1 MAALCLKMSRTEDS
15 MRKYWIIGGS
25 VIGGLLALAVLAVL
39 VVPNLIPQEVYRA
52 EIEKVAYQVTGRKV
66 TVTGRIDV
74 AVFPRIEARAGAST
88 IANPEGFEG
97 ADFASMK
104 ELRAAVALWPLF
116 SGNVEVEEFVLVE
129 PSISLVSREDGANNW
144 TFTPPTAPAGAPGE
158 SQQGGQMGASLRD
171 LRIEKGTVTFDD
183 RKEKKIQT
191 LSELSLRADM
201 QALDKPL
208 SFNAEGLVN
217 ALRFR
222 IESRLANPQ
231 AMIDG
236 LASPVEIKLQT
247 DLIRTDL
254 KGTLGLGEMPEFDFA
269 VSGEIPNLP
278 ALGDAFQTPLPVPA
292 VLGKLTLSGQ
302 AYGSFDDI
310 TIKVASARHESPLL
324 NADLKGE
331 ARLARTIAL
340 QLDASADAPKLAE
353 LARAL
358 DIAPPAEAALGKA
371 TVSSKITGTLDDLVF
386 SDVNFEHASG
396 LLHLLFRGSAELR
409 DQLTYAGDVTIAAP
423 DLRKLAAAAG
433 TQLPPGDIYKAFSLT
448 GQTSGG
454 TQDVLL
460 RNATVKFDN
469 MTGTG
474 EAALSFGAKPR
485 LTGTLNTSAIDVTA
499 YAKASGAPAG
509 KPAAAA
515 AGWGATPIDLSPLRL
530 VDADL
535 ALKAKGIKFDKF
547 DFGPSNV
554 AVGLKG
560 GRLVADL
567 KQTSLFGGAGSARF
581 VADGSGSKPGIEL
594 KAKMDNLALKDLL
607 GAAANFRMLEGA
619 GGLDIDLAGSGASL
633 DALMSSLVGKGAITS
648 DESVLKGVNLQE
660 LASAAVNAFSTKK
673 FSAAAISPIA
683 QTRFDALQTSFVMAD
698 GVAMLTDMN
707 IDTGAMTIAA
717 GGALDIGRQ
726 QLTLNL
732 FPQFDD
738 RKAGLNGYGLPIK
751 LSGSWSGVSFAPDW
765 GWLADKATA
774 SARAEAE
781 SKIGDELKDLGDS
794 IRGRLGLGAPKPAP
808 AATPAPTPTPAAAP
822 EPTEQEAPPPEG
834 EPAAPPALPTPAPQ
848 SAEERLKAEAQ
859 KALGRLFGDN

>member
-1 MAALCLKMSRTEDS
+1 MAALCFKTGRAEDS

-25 VIGGLLALAVLAVL
+25 VVGGLLALAAIAVL

-66 TVTGRIDV
+66 SVTGRIEV

-97 ADFASMK
+97 SDFASMK
-104 ELRAAVALWPLF
+104 ELRAAVALWPLL
-116 SGNVEVEEFVLVE
+116 SGNVEVEEFILVE
-129 PSISLVSREDGANNW
+129 PSISLISLEDGNNNW
-144 TFTPPTAPAGAPGE
+144 TFTPPTGPAGVSGE
-158 SQQGGQMGASLRD
+158 PQQSGQMGASLRD
-171 LRIEKGTVTFDD
+171 VRIEKGIVSFDD
-183 RKEKKIQT
+183 RREKKIQT
-191 LSELSLRADM
+191 LSDLNLWADM

-208 SFNAEGLVN
+208 SFKAEGLAN
-217 ALRFR
+217 ALEFR
-222 IESRLANPQ
+222 IESRLGNPQ

-254 KGTLGLGEMPEFDFA
+254 KGTLALGDMPEFDFA
-269 VSGEIPNLP
+269 LTGEIPNLP

-292 VLGKLTLSGQ
+292 VLGGLTLSGQ

-331 ARLARTIAL
+331 ARLTKTIAL
-340 QLDASADAPKLAE
+340 QLDASADASRLAD

-371 TVSSKITGTLDDLVF
+371 TVSSKITGTLDNLVF

-396 LLHLLFRGSAELR
+396 LLNLLFKGSAQLK
-409 DQLTYAGDVTIAAP
+409 DQLTYSGDVTIAAP

-433 TQLPPGDIYKAFSLT
+433 TQLPPGNIYKTFSLT

-460 RNATVKFDN
+460 KNATVKFDN
-469 MTGTG
+469 ITGAG

-485 LTGTLNTSAIDVTA
+485 LTGTLSTSAIDVTP
-499 YAKASGAPAG
+499 YAQASGAPAG
-509 KPAAAA
+509 KPAAAPT
-515 AGWGATPIDLSPLRL
+515 GWGATPIDLSPLRL

-535 ALKAKGIKFDKF
+535 RLKSNGIKFDKF
-547 DFGPSNV
+547 DFGPSNL
-554 AVGLKG
+554 AVGIRNGKLI
-560 GRLVADL
+560 ADL
-567 KQTSLFGGAGSARF
+567 KQTSLFGGSGTARF
-581 VADGSGSKPGIEL
+581 VADGSGAKPGIEL
-594 KAKMDNLALKDLL
+594 KAKVDKLALKDLL
-607 GAAANFRMLEGA
+607 GAAANFTMLEGA

-660 LASAAVNAFSTKK
+660 LASAAVNAFSSKK

-683 QTRFDALQTSFVMAD
+683 QTRFDALQTNFVMAD

-738 RKAGLNGYGLPIK
+738 RKAGLNGYGLPMK
-751 LSGSWSGVSFAPDW
+751 LSGSWTGVSFAPDW

-774 SARAEAE
+774 SAKAEAE
-781 SKIGDELKDLGDS
+781 SKIEDELKDLGDS

-808 AATPAPTPTPAAAP
+808 QAAPAPAPAATQDTPEAASPAPVEGQPVVPPAPTPPSP
-822 EPTEQEAPPPEG
+822 K
-834 EPAAPPALPTPAPQ
+834 
-848 SAEERLKAEAQ
+848 SAEDRLKAEAQ

>member
-1 MAALCLKMSRTEDS
+1 MDTVCLKTGRAEDS
-15 MRKYWIIGGS
+15 MRKYWITGGS
-25 VIGGLLALAVLAVL
+25 VAGGLLALAVVAVL

-66 TVTGRIDV
+66 AVTGRIDV
-74 AVFPRIEARAGAST
+74 TVFPRIEARAGAST
-88 IANPEGFEG
+88 IANPGGFEG
-97 ADFASMK
+97 SDFASMK

-116 SGNVEVEEFVLVE
+116 SGNVEVEEFILVE
-129 PSISLVSREDGANNW
+129 PSISLISLEDGRNNW
-144 TFTPPTAPAGAPGE
+144 TFTPPTGPAGAPGE
-158 SQQGGQMGASLRD
+158 PQQGGQIGASLRD
-171 LRIEKGTVTFDD
+171 VRIEKGIVSFDD
-183 RKEKKIQT
+183 RRENKIQT
-191 LSELSLRADM
+191 LSDLNLWADM

-208 SFNAEGLVN
+208 SFKAEGLAN

-222 IESRLANPQ
+222 VESRLENPQ

-236 LASPVEIKLQT
+236 LASPIEIKLQT

-254 KGTLGLGEMPEFDFA
+254 KGTLALGDTPEFDFA
-269 VSGEIPNLP
+269 VTGEIPNLP

-310 TIKVASARHESPLL
+310 TIKVASARHESPLV

-331 ARLARTIAL
+331 ARLTRTIAL
-340 QLDASADAPKLAE
+340 QLDASADASRLAD

-371 TVSSKITGTLDDLVF
+371 TVSSKITGTLDNLVF

-396 LLHLLFRGSAELR
+396 LLNLLFQGSAKLT

-433 TQLPPGDIYKAFSLT
+433 TQLPPGDIYNAFSLT

-460 RNATVKFDN
+460 KNATVKFDN
-469 MTGTG
+469 ITGTG

-485 LTGTLNTSAIDVTA
+485 LTGTLSTSAIDVTP
-499 YAKASGAPAG
+499 YAQASGAPAG
-509 KPAAAA
+509 KPAAAPT
-515 AGWGATPIDLSPLRL
+515 GWDATPIDLSPLRL

-535 ALKAKGIKFDKF
+535 TLKSKGIRFDKF

-554 AVGLKG
+554 AVGLKNG
-560 GRLVADL
+560 KLIADL
-567 KQTSLFGGAGSARF
+567 KQTSLFGGSGTARF
-581 VADGSGSKPGIEL
+581 VADGSGAKPGIEL
-594 KAKMDNLALKDLL
+594 KAKMDKVALKDLL
-607 GAAANFRMLEGA
+607 GAAANFTMLEGA

-660 LASAAVNAFSTKK
+660 LASAAVNAFTSKK

-683 QTRFDALQTSFVMAD
+683 QTRFDALQTNFVMAD
-698 GVAMLTDMN
+698 GVALLTDMN

-726 QLTLNL
+726 QLTLNV

-738 RKAGLNGYGLPIK
+738 RKAGLNGYGLPMK
-751 LSGSWSGVSFAPDW
+751 LSGSWTGVSFAPDW

-774 SARAEAE
+774 SAKAEAK
-781 SKIGDELKDLGDS
+781 SKIEDELKDLGDS
-794 IRGRLGLGAPKPAP
+794 IRSRRGLGATKPAPAAAPAPAP
-808 AATPAPTPTPAAAP
+808 AATPDTPAAGSPAP
-822 EPTEQEAPPPEG
+822 AEG
-834 EPAAPPALPTPAPQ
+834 QPAAPPAPTTPSPL
-848 SAEERLKAEAQ
+848 SAEDRLKTEAQ

>member
-1 MAALCLKMSRTEDS
+1 
-15 MRKYWIIGGS
+15 MRKYWITGGS
-25 VIGGLLALAVLAVL
+25 VAGGLLALAVVAVL

-66 TVTGRIDV
+66 AVTGRIDV

-97 ADFASMK
+97 SDFASMK

-129 PSISLVSREDGANNW
+129 PSISLVSLEDGRNNW
-144 TFTPPTAPAGAPGE
+144 TFNPPTGPAGAPGDP
-158 SQQGGQMGASLRD
+158 QQGGQVGASLRD
-171 LRIEKGTVTFDD
+171 VRIEKGIVSFDD
-183 RKEKKIQT
+183 RREKTIQT
-191 LSELSLRADM
+191 LSDLNLWADM

-208 SFNAEGLVN
+208 SFKAEGLAN

-222 IESRLANPQ
+222 VESRLENPQ

-254 KGTLGLGEMPEFDFA
+254 KGTLGLGDTPEFDFA
-269 VSGEIPNLP
+269 LTGEIPNLP
-278 ALGDAFQTPLPVPA
+278 ALGDAFQTSLPVPA
-292 VLGKLTLSGQ
+292 VLGRLTLSGR

-331 ARLARTIAL
+331 ARLAKTIAL

-358 DIAPPAEAALGKA
+358 DIAAPAEAALGKA
-371 TVSSKITGTLDDLVF
+371 TVSSKITGTLDNLVF

-396 LLHLLFRGSAELR
+396 LLNLLFQGSAKLT
-409 DQLTYAGDVTIAAP
+409 DQLTYAGNVTIAAP

-433 TQLPPGDIYKAFSLT
+433 TQLPPGDIYNAFSLT

-460 RNATVKFDN
+460 KNATVKFDN
-469 MTGTG
+469 ITGTG
-474 EAALSFGAKPR
+474 AAALSFGAKPR
-485 LTGTLNTSAIDVTA
+485 LTGTLSTSAIDVTP
-499 YAKASGAPAG
+499 YAQASGAPAG
-509 KPAAAA
+509 KPAAAPT
-515 AGWGATPIDLSPLRL
+515 GWGATPIDLSPLRL

-535 ALKAKGIKFDKF
+535 TLKSEGIRFDKF

-554 AVGLKG
+554 AVGLKSG
-560 GRLVADL
+560 KLVADL
-567 KQTSLFGGAGSARF
+567 KQTSLFGGSGTARF
-581 VADGSGSKPGIEL
+581 VADGSGAKPGIEL
-594 KAKMDNLALKDLL
+594 RAKMEKLALKDLL
-607 GAAANFRMLEGA
+607 GAAANFTMLEGA

-648 DESVLKGVNLQE
+648 DEGVLKGVNLQE
-660 LASAAVNAFSTKK
+660 LASAAVNAFTSKK

-683 QTRFDALQTSFVMAD
+683 QTRFGALRTNFVMAD
-698 GVAMLTDMN
+698 GVAMLTDMD

-732 FPQFDD
+732 FPRFDD
-738 RKAGLNGYGLPIK
+738 RSAGLNGYGLPMK
-751 LSGSWSGVSFAPDW
+751 LSGSWTGVTFAPDW
-765 GWLADKATA
+765 GWLIDKATA
-774 SARAEAE
+774 SAKAEAE
-781 SKIGDELKDLGDS
+781 SKIEDELKDLGDS
-794 IRGRLGLGAPKPAP
+794 IRGRLGLGAKKPAPPAAPAPAP
-808 AATPAPTPTPAAAP
+808 AAAPDTPAAGTPAPAEGQLAVPPTPTI
-822 EPTEQEAPPPEG
+822 
-834 EPAAPPALPTPAPQ
+834 PAPQ
-848 SAEERLKAEAQ
+848 SAEDRLKAEAQ

>member
-1 MAALCLKMSRTEDS
+1 

-25 VIGGLLALAVLAVL
+25 VVGGLVVLAALAVLVI
-39 VVPNLIPQEVYRA
+39 PNLIPQEVYRA

-88 IANPEGFEG
+88 IANPEGFAG
-97 ADFASMK
+97 TDFASMK

-116 SGNVEVEEFVLVE
+116 SGKVEVEEFVLVE
-129 PSISLVSREDGANNW
+129 PSIALVSLQDGTNNW
-144 TFTPPTAPAGAPGE
+144 TLTPPAAPTGEPGQPP
-158 SQQGGQMGASLRD
+158 QQGGQMSASLRD
-171 LRIEKGTVTFDD
+171 VRIEKGIVSFDD
-183 RKEKKIQT
+183 RKEGKIQT
-191 LSELSLRADM
+191 LSDLNLWADM

-208 SFNAEGLVN
+208 SFNAEGIAN
-217 ALRFR
+217 ALKFR
-222 IESRLANPQ
+222 IESRLENPQ

-236 LASPVEIKLQT
+236 LASPVEIKLDTVLIKT
-247 DLIRTDL
+247 DLR
-254 KGTLGLGEMPEFDFA
+254 GTLGLGDTPEFDFA
-269 VSGEIPNLP
+269 VSGEIPNLT
-278 ALGDAFQTPLPVPA
+278 ALGDAFKTLLPVPA

-302 AYGSFDDI
+302 AYGSLEDI

-331 ARLARTIAL
+331 ARLAKTIAL
-340 QLDASADAPKLAE
+340 QLDASADAPKLAD

-358 DIAPPAEAALGKA
+358 NIAPPAEAALGKA

-386 SDVNFEHASG
+386 SDVNFEHVSG
-396 LLHLLFRGSAELR
+396 LLSLLFKGSAKLS

-460 RNATVKFDN
+460 KNATMKFDN
-469 MTGTG
+469 ITGTG
-474 EAALSFGAKPR
+474 EAALIFGAKPR
-485 LTGTLNTSAIDVTA
+485 LTGTLSTSAIDVTP
-499 YAKASGAPAG
+499 YAQASGAPAG
-509 KPAAAA
+509 KPAAAPT
-515 AGWGATPIDLSPLRL
+515 GWGKTPIDLSPLRL

-535 ALKAKGIKFDKF
+535 TLKSKGIKFDKF
-547 DFGPSNV
+547 DFGPSNI
-554 AVGLKG
+554 ALDLKSG
-560 GRLVADL
+560 KLIADL
-567 KQTSLFGGAGSARF
+567 KQTSLFGGSGSARF
-581 VADGSGSKPGIEL
+581 VADGSGVKPGIEL

-607 GAAANFRMLEGA
+607 GAAANFTMLEGA

-633 DALMSSLVGKGAITS
+633 EALMASLVGKGAITS

-660 LASAAVNAFSTKK
+660 LASAAVNAFTSRK

-683 QTRFDALQTSFVMAD
+683 QTRFDALQTNFVMAD
-698 GVAMLTDMN
+698 GVALLTDMN

-738 RKAGLNGYGLPIK
+738 RKAGLNGYGLPMK
-751 LSGSWSGVSFAPDW
+751 LSGGWSGVSFAPDW

-774 SARAEAE
+774 AARTEAE
-781 SKIGDELKDLGDS
+781 SKIEDELKDLGDS

-808 AATPAPTPTPAAAP
+808 ATTPAPAPAPDAIPEAAP
-822 EPTEQEAPPPEG
+822 PGTPQADG
-834 EPAAPPALPTPAPQ
+834 EPAGPPAQPTPPPQ
-848 SAEERLKAEAQ
+848 SAEDRLKAEAQ

>member
-1 MAALCLKMSRTEDS
+1 

-25 VIGGLLALAVLAVL
+25 VVGGLLALAVLAVL

-66 TVTGRIDV
+66 AVTGRIEV

-97 ADFASMK
+97 SDFASMK

-129 PSISLVSREDGANNW
+129 PNISLVSLEDGTNNW
-144 TFTPPTAPAGAPGE
+144 TFTPPTASAGEPGE
-158 SQQGGQMGASLRD
+158 QPQGGQMGASLRD
-171 LRIEKGTVTFDD
+171 VRIEKGTVSFDD
-183 RKEKKIQT
+183 RKEGKIQT
-191 LSELSLRADM
+191 LSDLNLWADM

-208 SFNAEGLVN
+208 SFNAEGLAN
-217 ALRFR
+217 ALKFR
-222 IESRLANPQ
+222 IESRLENPQ
-231 AMIDG
+231 AMLDG

-254 KGTLGLGEMPEFDFA
+254 KGTLGLGDTPEFDFA

-278 ALGDAFQTPLPVPA
+278 ALGDAFQTPLPVRS

-331 ARLARTIAL
+331 ARLAETIAL
-340 QLDASADAPKLAE
+340 QLDASAEAPKLAD

-358 DIAPPAEAALGKA
+358 NIAPPAEAALGKA
-371 TVSSKITGTLDDLVF
+371 TVAAKITGTLDDLVF
-386 SDVNFEHASG
+386 TDVNFAHASG
-396 LLHLLFRGSAELR
+396 LLNLLFTGSAALK

-448 GQTSGG
+448 GRTSGG

-460 RNATVKFDN
+460 KNATVTFDN
-469 MTGTG
+469 VTGTG

-485 LTGTLNTSAIDVTA
+485 LTGTLATSAIDVTP

-509 KPAAAA
+509 KPAATT
-515 AGWGATPIDLSPLRL
+515 GWGATPIDLSPLRL

-535 ALKAKGIKFDKF
+535 TLKSKGIKFDKF

-554 AVGLKG
+554 AVGLTG
-560 GRLVADL
+560 GKLIADL
-567 KQTSLFGGAGSARF
+567 KQTSLFGGSGSARF
-581 VADGSGSKPGIEL
+581 VADGSSAKPGIEL
-594 KAKMDNLALKDLL
+594 QAKMDKLALKDLL
-607 GAAANFRMLEGA
+607 GAAAGFTNLEGA
-619 GGLDIDLAGSGASL
+619 GGHDIDLAGSGANL
-633 DALMSSLVGKGAITS
+633 EALMSSLVGKGAITS

-660 LASAAVNAFSTKK
+660 LASAAVNAFTSKK

-683 QTRFDALQTSFVMAD
+683 QTRFDALQTNFVMAD
-698 GVAMLTDMN
+698 GVAILTDMN

-738 RKAGLNGYGLPIK
+738 RQAGLNGYGLPIK
-751 LSGSWSGVSFAPDW
+751 LSGGWSSVTFAPDW

-774 SARAEAE
+774 SARTQVE
-781 SKIGDELKDLGDS
+781 SEIQDELKDLGDS
-794 IRGRLGLGAPKPAP
+794 IRDRLGLGAPKPAP
-808 AATPAPTPTPAAAP
+808 ATPATAPAPAATPDTPAPVTPATEGQPVAPPVQPTP
-822 EPTEQEAPPPEG
+822 PP
-834 EPAAPPALPTPAPQ
+834 L
-848 SAEERLKAEAQ
+848 SAEDRLKAEAE
-859 KALGRLFGDN
+859 KALGRLFGGD

>member
-1 MAALCLKMSRTEDS
+1 

-25 VIGGLLALAVLAVL
+25 VVGGLLALAAIAVL

-66 TVTGRIDV
+66 SVTGRIEV

-97 ADFASMK
+97 SDFASMK

-116 SGNVEVEEFVLVE
+116 SGNVEVEEFILVE
-129 PSISLVSREDGANNW
+129 PSISLISLEDGNNNW
-144 TFTPPTAPAGAPGE
+144 TFTPPTGPAGVSGE
-158 SQQGGQMGASLRD
+158 PQQSGQMGASLRD
-171 LRIEKGTVTFDD
+171 VRIEKGIVSFDD
-183 RKEKKIQT
+183 RREKKIQT
-191 LSELSLRADM
+191 LSDLNLWADM

-208 SFNAEGLVN
+208 SFKAEGLAN
-217 ALRFR
+217 ALEFR
-222 IESRLANPQ
+222 IESRLGNPQ

-254 KGTLGLGEMPEFDFA
+254 KGTLALGDMPEFDFA
-269 VSGEIPNLP
+269 LTGEIPNLS

-292 VLGKLTLSGQ
+292 VLGGLTLSGQ

-331 ARLARTIAL
+331 ARLTKTIAL
-340 QLDASADAPKLAE
+340 QLDASADASRLAD

-371 TVSSKITGTLDDLVF
+371 TVSSKITGTLDNLVF

-396 LLHLLFRGSAELR
+396 LLNLLFKGSAQLK

-433 TQLPPGDIYKAFSLT
+433 TQLPPGNIYKTFSLT

-460 RNATVKFDN
+460 KNATVKFDN
-469 MTGTG
+469 ITGAG

-485 LTGTLNTSAIDVTA
+485 LTGTLSTSAIDVTP
-499 YAKASGAPAG
+499 YAQASGAPAG
-509 KPAAAA
+509 KPAAAPT
-515 AGWGATPIDLSPLRL
+515 GWGATPIDLSPLRL

-535 ALKAKGIKFDKF
+535 RLKSNGIKFDKF
-547 DFGPSNV
+547 DFGPSNL
-554 AVGLKG
+554 AVGIRNGKLI
-560 GRLVADL
+560 ADL
-567 KQTSLFGGAGSARF
+567 KQTSLFGGSGTARF
-581 VADGSGSKPGIEL
+581 VADGSGAKPGIEL
-594 KAKMDNLALKDLL
+594 KAKVDKLALKDLL
-607 GAAANFRMLEGA
+607 GAAANFTMLEGA

-660 LASAAVNAFSTKK
+660 LASAAVNAFSSKK

-683 QTRFDALQTSFVMAD
+683 QTRFDALQTNFVMAD

-738 RKAGLNGYGLPIK
+738 RKAGLNGYGLPMK
-751 LSGSWSGVSFAPDW
+751 LSGSWTGVSFAPDW

-774 SARAEAE
+774 SAKAEAE
-781 SKIGDELKDLGDS
+781 SKIEDELKDLGDS

-808 AATPAPTPTPAAAP
+808 QAAPAPAPAATQDTPEAASPAPVEGQPVVPPAPTPPSP
-822 EPTEQEAPPPEG
+822 K
-834 EPAAPPALPTPAPQ
+834 
-848 SAEERLKAEAQ
+848 SAEDRLKAEAQ

>member
-1 MAALCLKMSRTEDS
+1 

-25 VIGGLLALAVLAVL
+25 VVGGLLALAAIAVL

-66 TVTGRIDV
+66 SVTGRIEV

-97 ADFASMK
+97 SDFASMK

-116 SGNVEVEEFVLVE
+116 SGNVEVEEFILVE
-129 PSISLVSREDGANNW
+129 PSISLISLEDGNNNW
-144 TFTPPTAPAGAPGE
+144 TFTPPTGPAGVSGE
-158 SQQGGQMGASLRD
+158 PQQSGQMGASLRD
-171 LRIEKGTVTFDD
+171 VRIEKGIVSFDD
-183 RKEKKIQT
+183 RREKKIQT
-191 LSELSLRADM
+191 LSDLNLWADM

-208 SFNAEGLVN
+208 SFKAEGLAN
-217 ALRFR
+217 ALEFR
-222 IESRLANPQ
+222 IESRLGNPQ

-254 KGTLGLGEMPEFDFA
+254 KGTLALGDMPEFDFA
-269 VSGEIPNLP
+269 LTGEIPNLP

-331 ARLARTIAL
+331 ARLTKTIAL
-340 QLDASADAPKLAE
+340 QLDASADASRLAD

-371 TVSSKITGTLDDLVF
+371 TVSSKITGTLDNLVF

-396 LLHLLFRGSAELR
+396 LLKLLFKGSAQLK

-433 TQLPPGDIYKAFSLT
+433 TQLPPGNIYKTFSLT

-460 RNATVKFDN
+460 KNATVKFDN
-469 MTGTG
+469 ITGAG

-485 LTGTLNTSAIDVTA
+485 LTGTLSTSAIDVTP
-499 YAKASGAPAG
+499 YAQASGAPAG
-509 KPAAAA
+509 KPAAAPT
-515 AGWGATPIDLSPLRL
+515 GWGATPIDLSPLRL

-535 ALKAKGIKFDKF
+535 TLKSNGIKFDKF

-554 AVGLKG
+554 AVGIRNGKLI
-560 GRLVADL
+560 ADL
-567 KQTSLFGGAGSARF
+567 KQTSLFGGSGTARF
-581 VADGSGSKPGIEL
+581 VADGSGAKPGIEL
-594 KAKMDNLALKDLL
+594 KAKVDKLALKDLL
-607 GAAANFRMLEGA
+607 GAAANFTMLEGA
-619 GGLDIDLAGSGASL
+619 GGVDIDLAGSGTSL

-660 LASAAVNAFSTKK
+660 LASAAVNAFSSKK

-683 QTRFDALQTSFVMAD
+683 QTRFDALQTNFVMAD

-738 RKAGLNGYGLPIK
+738 RKAGLNGYGLPMK
-751 LSGSWSGVSFAPDW
+751 LSGSWTGVSFAPDW

-774 SARAEAE
+774 SAKAEAE
-781 SKIGDELKDLGDS
+781 SKIEDELKDLGDS

-808 AATPAPTPTPAAAP
+808 QAAPAPAPAATQDTPEAASPAPVEGQPVVPPAPTPPSP
-822 EPTEQEAPPPEG
+822 K
-834 EPAAPPALPTPAPQ
+834 
-848 SAEERLKAEAQ
+848 SAEDRLKAEAQ

>member
-1 MAALCLKMSRTEDS
+1 MDTVCLKTGRAEDS
-15 MRKYWIIGGS
+15 MRKYWITGGS
-25 VIGGLLALAVLAVL
+25 VAGGLLALAVAAVL

-66 TVTGRIDV
+66 AVTGRIDV

-97 ADFASMK
+97 SDFASMK

-129 PSISLVSREDGANNW
+129 PSISLVSLEDGRNNW
-144 TFTPPTAPAGAPGE
+144 TFNPPTGPAGAPGDP
-158 SQQGGQMGASLRD
+158 QQGGQVGASLRD
-171 LRIEKGTVTFDD
+171 VRIEKGIVSFDD
-183 RKEKKIQT
+183 RREKTIQT
-191 LSELSLRADM
+191 LSDLNLWADM

-208 SFNAEGLVN
+208 SFKAEGLAN

-222 IESRLANPQ
+222 VESRLENPQ

-254 KGTLGLGEMPEFDFA
+254 KGTLALGDTPEFDFA
-269 VSGEIPNLP
+269 VTGEIPNLP
-278 ALGDAFQTPLPVPA
+278 ALGDAFQTTLPVPA

-331 ARLARTIAL
+331 ARLAKTIAL

-358 DIAPPAEAALGKA
+358 DIAAPAEAALGKA
-371 TVSSKITGTLDDLVF
+371 TVSSKITGTLDNLVF
-386 SDVNFEHASG
+386 SDVNFEHASR
-396 LLHLLFRGSAELR
+396 LLNLLFQGSAKLT

-433 TQLPPGDIYKAFSLT
+433 TQLPPGDIYNAFSLT

-460 RNATVKFDN
+460 KNATVKFDN
-469 MTGTG
+469 ITGTG
-474 EAALSFGAKPR
+474 AAALSFGAKPR
-485 LTGTLNTSAIDVTA
+485 LTGTLSTSAIDMTP
-499 YAKASGAPAG
+499 YAQASGAPAG
-509 KPAAAA
+509 KPAAAPT
-515 AGWGATPIDLSPLRL
+515 GWGATPIDLSPLRL

-535 ALKAKGIKFDKF
+535 TLKSKGIRFDKF
-547 DFGPSNV
+547 DFGPSN
-554 AVGLKG
+554 ATVGLKNG
-560 GRLVADL
+560 KLVADL
-567 KQTSLFGGAGSARF
+567 KQTSLFGGSGTARF
-581 VADGSGSKPGIEL
+581 VADGSGAKPGIEL
-594 KAKMDNLALKDLL
+594 RAKMDKLALKDLL
-607 GAAANFRMLEGA
+607 GAAANFTMLEGA

-648 DESVLKGVNLQE
+648 DEGVLKGVNLQE
-660 LASAAVNAFSTKK
+660 LASAAVNAFTSKK

-683 QTRFDALQTSFVMAD
+683 QTRFGALRTNFVMAD
-698 GVAMLTDMN
+698 GVAMLTDMD

-732 FPQFDD
+732 FPRFDD
-738 RKAGLNGYGLPIK
+738 RSAGLNGYGLPMK
-751 LSGSWSGVSFAPDW
+751 LSGSWTGVTFAPDW
-765 GWLADKATA
+765 GWLIDKATA
-774 SARAEAE
+774 SAKAEAE
-781 SKIGDELKDLGDS
+781 SKIEDELKDLGDS
-794 IRGRLGLGAPKPAP
+794 IRGRLGLGAKKPAPPAAPAPAP
-808 AATPAPTPTPAAAP
+808 AAAPDTPAAGTPAPAEGQLAVPPTPTI
-822 EPTEQEAPPPEG
+822 
-834 EPAAPPALPTPAPQ
+834 PAPQ
-848 SAEERLKAEAQ
+848 SAEDRLKAEAQ

>member
-1 MAALCLKMSRTEDS
+1 

-25 VIGGLLALAVLAVL
+25 VVGGLLALAAIAVL

-66 TVTGRIDV
+66 SVTGRIEV

-97 ADFASMK
+97 SDFASMK

-116 SGNVEVEEFVLVE
+116 SGNVEVEEFILVE
-129 PSISLVSREDGANNW
+129 PSISLISLEDGNNNW
-144 TFTPPTAPAGAPGE
+144 TFTPPTGPAGVSGE
-158 SQQGGQMGASLRD
+158 PQQSGQMGASLRD
-171 LRIEKGTVTFDD
+171 VRIEKGIVSFDD
-183 RKEKKIQT
+183 RREKKIQT
-191 LSELSLRADM
+191 LSDLNLWADM

-208 SFNAEGLVN
+208 SFKAEGLAN
-217 ALRFR
+217 ALEFR
-222 IESRLANPQ
+222 IESRLGNPQ

-254 KGTLGLGEMPEFDFA
+254 KGTLALGDMPEFDFA
-269 VSGEIPNLP
+269 LTGEIPNLP

-331 ARLARTIAL
+331 ARLTKTIAL
-340 QLDASADAPKLAE
+340 QLDASADASRLAD

-371 TVSSKITGTLDDLVF
+371 TVSSKITGTLDNLVF

-396 LLHLLFRGSAELR
+396 LLNLLFKGSAQLK

-433 TQLPPGDIYKAFSLT
+433 TQLPPGNIYKTFSLT

-454 TQDVLL
+454 AQDVLL
-460 RNATVKFDN
+460 KNATVKFDN
-469 MTGTG
+469 ITGAG

-485 LTGTLNTSAIDVTA
+485 LTGTLSTSAIDVTP
-499 YAKASGAPAG
+499 YAQASGAPAG
-509 KPAAAA
+509 KPAAAPT
-515 AGWGATPIDLSPLRL
+515 GWGATPIDLSPLRL

-535 ALKAKGIKFDKF
+535 RLKSSGIKFDKF
-547 DFGPSNV
+547 DFGPSNL
-554 AVGLKG
+554 AVGIRNGKLI
-560 GRLVADL
+560 ADL
-567 KQTSLFGGAGSARF
+567 KQTSLFGGSGTARF
-581 VADGSGSKPGIEL
+581 VADGSGAKPGIEL
-594 KAKMDNLALKDLL
+594 KAKVDKLALKDLL
-607 GAAANFRMLEGA
+607 GAAANFTMLEGA

-660 LASAAVNAFSTKK
+660 LASAAVNAFSSKK

-683 QTRFDALQTSFVMAD
+683 QTRFDALQTNFVMAD

-738 RKAGLNGYGLPIK
+738 RKAGLNGYGLPMK
-751 LSGSWSGVSFAPDW
+751 LSGSWTGVSFAPDW

-774 SARAEAE
+774 SAKAEAE
-781 SKIGDELKDLGDS
+781 SKIEDELKDLGDS

-808 AATPAPTPTPAAAP
+808 QAAPAPAPAPAPAATQDTPEAASPAPVEGQPVVPPAPTTPSP
-822 EPTEQEAPPPEG
+822 K
-834 EPAAPPALPTPAPQ
+834 
-848 SAEERLKAEAQ
+848 SAEDRLKAEAQ

>member
-1 MAALCLKMSRTEDS
+1 MDTVCLKTGRAEDS
-15 MRKYWIIGGS
+15 MRKYWITGGS
-25 VIGGLLALAVLAVL
+25 VAGGLLALAVVAVL

-66 TVTGRIDV
+66 AVTGRIDV
-74 AVFPRIEARAGAST
+74 TVFPRIEARAGAST
-88 IANPEGFEG
+88 IANPGGFEG
-97 ADFASMK
+97 SDFASMK

-116 SGNVEVEEFVLVE
+116 SGNVEVEEFILVE
-129 PSISLVSREDGANNW
+129 PSISLISLEDGRNNW
-144 TFTPPTAPAGAPGE
+144 TFTPPTGPAGAPGE
-158 SQQGGQMGASLRD
+158 PQQGGQIGASLRD
-171 LRIEKGTVTFDD
+171 VRIEKGIVSFDD
-183 RKEKKIQT
+183 RRENKIQT
-191 LSELSLRADM
+191 LSDLNLWADM

-208 SFNAEGLVN
+208 SFKAEGLAN

-222 IESRLANPQ
+222 VESRLENPQ

-236 LASPVEIKLQT
+236 LASPIEIKLQT

-254 KGTLGLGEMPEFDFA
+254 KGTLALGDTPEFDFA
-269 VSGEIPNLP
+269 VTGEIPNLP

-310 TIKVASARHESPLL
+310 TIKVASARHESPLV

-340 QLDASADAPKLAE
+340 QLDASADASRLAD

-371 TVSSKITGTLDDLVF
+371 TVSSKITGTLDNLVF

-396 LLHLLFRGSAELR
+396 LLNLLFQGSAKLT

-433 TQLPPGDIYKAFSLT
+433 TQLPPGDIYNAFSLT

-460 RNATVKFDN
+460 KNATVKFDN
-469 MTGTG
+469 ITGTG

-485 LTGTLNTSAIDVTA
+485 LTGTLSTSAIDVTP
-499 YAKASGAPAG
+499 YAQASGAPAG
-509 KPAAAA
+509 KPAAAPT
-515 AGWGATPIDLSPLRL
+515 GWGATPIDLSPLRL

-535 ALKAKGIKFDKF
+535 TLKSKGIRFDKF

-554 AVGLKG
+554 AVGLKNG
-560 GRLVADL
+560 KLIADL
-567 KQTSLFGGAGSARF
+567 KETSLFGGSGTARF
-581 VADGSGSKPGIEL
+581 VADGSGAKPGIEL
-594 KAKMDNLALKDLL
+594 KAKMDKVALKDLL
-607 GAAANFRMLEGA
+607 GAAANFTMLEGA

-660 LASAAVNAFSTKK
+660 LASAAVNAFTSKK

-683 QTRFDALQTSFVMAD
+683 QTRFDALQTNFVMAD
-698 GVAMLTDMN
+698 GVALLTDMN

-726 QLTLNL
+726 QLTLNV

-738 RKAGLNGYGLPIK
+738 RKAGLNGYGLPMK
-751 LSGSWSGVSFAPDW
+751 LSGSWTGVSFAPDW

-774 SARAEAE
+774 SAKAEAK
-781 SKIGDELKDLGDS
+781 SKIEDELKDLGDS
-794 IRGRLGLGAPKPAP
+794 IRGRLGLGARKPAPAAAPAPAP
-808 AATPAPTPTPAAAP
+808 AATPDTPAAGSPAP
-822 EPTEQEAPPPEG
+822 AEG
-834 EPAAPPALPTPAPQ
+834 QPAAPPAPTTPSPL
-848 SAEERLKAEAQ
+848 SAEDRLKAEAQ

>member
-1 MAALCLKMSRTEDS
+1 
-15 MRKYWIIGGS
+15 MRKYWITGGS
-25 VIGGLLALAVLAVL
+25 VAGGLLALAVAAVL

-66 TVTGRIDV
+66 AVTGRIDV

-97 ADFASMK
+97 SDFASMK

-129 PSISLVSREDGANNW
+129 PSISLVSLEDGRNNW
-144 TFTPPTAPAGAPGE
+144 TFNPPTGPAGAPGDP
-158 SQQGGQMGASLRD
+158 QQGGQMGASLRD
-171 LRIEKGTVTFDD
+171 VRIEKGIVSFDD
-183 RKEKKIQT
+183 RREKKIQT
-191 LSELSLRADM
+191 LSDLNLWADM

-208 SFNAEGLVN
+208 SFKAEGLAN

-222 IESRLANPQ
+222 VESRLENPQ

-254 KGTLGLGEMPEFDFA
+254 KGTLALGDTPEFDFA
-269 VSGEIPNLP
+269 VTGEIPNLP
-278 ALGDAFQTPLPVPA
+278 ALGDAFQTTLPVPA

-331 ARLARTIAL
+331 ARLAKTIAL

-358 DIAPPAEAALGKA
+358 DIAAPAEAALGKA
-371 TVSSKITGTLDDLVF
+371 TVSSKITGTLDNLVF
-386 SDVNFEHASG
+386 SDVNFEHASR
-396 LLHLLFRGSAELR
+396 LLNLLFQGSAKLT

-433 TQLPPGDIYKAFSLT
+433 TQLPPGDIYNAFSLT

-460 RNATVKFDN
+460 KNATVKFDN
-469 MTGTG
+469 ITGTG
-474 EAALSFGAKPR
+474 AAALSFGAKPR
-485 LTGTLNTSAIDVTA
+485 LTGTLSTSAIDMTP
-499 YAKASGAPAG
+499 YAQASGAPAG
-509 KPAAAA
+509 KPAAAPT
-515 AGWGATPIDLSPLRL
+515 GWGATPIDLSPLRL

-535 ALKAKGIKFDKF
+535 TLKSKGIRFDKF
-547 DFGPSNV
+547 DFGPSN
-554 AVGLKG
+554 ATVGLKNG
-560 GRLVADL
+560 KLVADL
-567 KQTSLFGGAGSARF
+567 KQTSLFGGSGTARF
-581 VADGSGSKPGIEL
+581 VADGSGAKPGIEL
-594 KAKMDNLALKDLL
+594 RAKMDKLALKDLL
-607 GAAANFRMLEGA
+607 GAAANFTMLEGA

-648 DESVLKGVNLQE
+648 DEGVLKGVNLQE
-660 LASAAVNAFSTKK
+660 LASAAVNAFTSKK

-683 QTRFDALQTSFVMAD
+683 QTRFGALRTNFVMAD
-698 GVAMLTDMN
+698 GVAMLTDMD

-732 FPQFDD
+732 FPRFDD
-738 RKAGLNGYGLPIK
+738 RSAGLNGYGLPMK
-751 LSGSWSGVSFAPDW
+751 LSGSWTGVTFAPDW
-765 GWLADKATA
+765 GWLIDKATA
-774 SARAEAE
+774 SAKAEAE
-781 SKIGDELKDLGDS
+781 SKIEDELKDLGDS
-794 IRGRLGLGAPKPAP
+794 IRGRLGLGAKKPAPPAAPAPAP
-808 AATPAPTPTPAAAP
+808 AAAPDTPAAGTPAPAEGQLAVPPTPTI
-822 EPTEQEAPPPEG
+822 
-834 EPAAPPALPTPAPQ
+834 PAPQ
-848 SAEERLKAEAQ
+848 SAEDRLKAEAQ
-859 KALGRLFGDN
+859 EALGRLFGDN

>member
-1 MAALCLKMSRTEDS
+1 MATLCFKTGRAEDS

-25 VIGGLLALAVLAVL
+25 VVGGLLALAAIAVL

-66 TVTGRIDV
+66 SVTGRIEV

-97 ADFASMK
+97 SDFASMK

-116 SGNVEVEEFVLVE
+116 SGNVEVEEFILVE
-129 PSISLVSREDGANNW
+129 PSISLISLEDGNNNW
-144 TFTPPTAPAGAPGE
+144 TFTPPTGPAGVSGE
-158 SQQGGQMGASLRD
+158 PQQGGQMGASLRD
-171 LRIEKGTVTFDD
+171 VRIEKGIVSFDD
-183 RKEKKIQT
+183 RREKKIQT
-191 LSELSLRADM
+191 LSDLNLWADM

-208 SFNAEGLVN
+208 SFKAEGLAN
-217 ALRFR
+217 TLRFR
-222 IESRLANPQ
+222 IESRLENPQ

-236 LASPVEIKLQT
+236 LASPVDIRLQT

-254 KGTLGLGEMPEFDFA
+254 KGTLALGDTPEFDFA
-269 VSGEIPNLP
+269 LTGEIPNLP
-278 ALGDAFQTPLPVPA
+278 ALGEAFQTPLPVPA

-302 AYGSFDDI
+302 AYGAFDDI

-331 ARLARTIAL
+331 ARLTRTIAL
-340 QLDASADAPKLAE
+340 QLDASADASRLAD

-371 TVSSKITGTLDDLVF
+371 TVSSRITGTLDNLLF

-396 LLHLLFRGSAELR
+396 LLNLLFRGSAQLK

-460 RNATVKFDN
+460 KNATVKFDN
-469 MTGTG
+469 ITGTG
-474 EAALSFGAKPR
+474 EAALSFGARPR
-485 LTGTLNTSAIDVTA
+485 LTGTLSTSAIDVTP
-499 YAKASGAPAG
+499 YAQASGAPAG
-509 KPAAAA
+509 KPAAAPT
-515 AGWGATPIDLSPLRL
+515 GWGATPIDLSPLRL

-535 ALKAKGIKFDKF
+535 TLKSNGIKFDKF

-554 AVGLKG
+554 AVGLKNG
-560 GRLVADL
+560 KLIADL
-567 KQTSLFGGAGSARF
+567 RQTSLFGGSGTARF
-581 VADGSGSKPGIEL
+581 VADGSGAKPGIEL
-594 KAKMDNLALKDLL
+594 KAKMDKLALKDLL
-607 GAAANFRMLEGA
+607 GAAANFTMLEGA

-660 LASAAVNAFSTKK
+660 LASAAVNAFTSKK

-683 QTRFDALQTSFVMAD
+683 QTRFDALQTNFVMAD
-698 GVAMLTDMN
+698 GVAILTDMN

-738 RKAGLNGYGLPIK
+738 RKAGLNGYGLPMK
-751 LSGSWSGVSFAPDW
+751 LSGSWTGVTFAPDW

-774 SARAEAE
+774 SAKAQAE
-781 SKIGDELKDLGDS
+781 SKIEDELKDLGDS

-808 AATPAPTPTPAAAP
+808 PAAPAPAPAATPDPPAAASP
-822 EPTEQEAPPPEG
+822 APADDQPAVPP
-834 EPAAPPALPTPAPQ
+834 APPAPAPQ
-848 SAEERLKAEAQ
+848 SAEDRLKAEAQ